1 MIQQREGRL
10 AFCLVPWMR
19 CVAIVIGVC
28 ALSAGVEP
36 QRLANPLVG
45 RWELD
50 VARSHYG
57 GGAEPR
63 RQESFICETVH
74 DAVQCTT
81 TSVRPDGRRVVAT
94 FTARDDGTPAWA
106 TISRHL
112 SVLKDAGLITAER
125 NGNSISYELNATVL
139 QEVIEHLMDWTRPGG
154 KHA

>member
-1 MIQQREGRL
+1 
-10 AFCLVPWMR
+10 MR

-28 ALSAGVEP
+28 ALSAGAEP

-45 RWELD
+45 RWEID

-94 FTARDDGTPAWA
+94 FTARDDGTPAPVRGLDDLDEIRLIRIDASIADA
-106 TISRHL
+106 TFRYRGQPTFAYRAVRAANGRSLTIV
-112 SVLKDAGLITAER
+112 SVDPVTRA
-125 NGNSISYELNATVL
+125 VL
-139 QEVIEHLMDWTRPGG
+139 HSVIVYGAR
-154 KHA
+154 